1 MQQHSKMMNRKKGYG
16 LGALALVLGLTW
28 WFFQTPSQP
37 KLPKLNPDSTILA
50 FGDSLTFGQ
59 GVTLPESYPSQ
70 LATITKLKVINAG
83 QNGRTSAEGLA
94 LLPDLLEET
103 QPDLVLLCLG
113 GNDFLQQVPVGQT
126 TANLR
131 KMLIILQEKRI
142 PVVLIA
148 VPEFNLFSQPSPIYS
163 QLAQEYKIPLEL
175 ETLSDLEHQPSKKSD
190 PIHFNAAGYR
200 DLAESVAKLLKE
212 TGALPK

>member
-1 MQQHSKMMNRKKGYG
+1 M
-16 LGALALVLGLTW
+16 
-28 WFFQTPSQP
+28 
-37 KLPKLNPDSTILA
+37 
-50 FGDSLTFGQ
+50 
-59 GVTLPESYPSQ
+59 
-70 LATITKLKVINAG
+70 
-83 QNGRTSAEGLA
+83 
-94 LLPDLLEET
+94 LPDLLEKT

-113 GNDFLQQVPVGQT
+113 GNDFLQKIPTEQT
-126 TANLR
+126 ENNLR
-131 KMLIILQEKRI
+131 QMLTLLQAKKI

-148 VPEFNLFSQPSPIYS
+148 VPELDLFLRPSPIYS

-200 DLAESVAKLLKE
+200 VMAESVANLLKE